1 MISFLMYKKG
11 TMVCTNIEQS
21 NRLIE
26 LGINPNTADM
36 GWFKAYSLREEIYK
50 PFIKGYKLENNKT
63 DIPAWSIYKL
73 INIISKEVTISD
85 TSVIIGNNSTNRM
98 FSSSTNVYDN
108 LIDAI
113 QWLLEKKE
121 INEEFIIDYI
131 S

>member
-1 MISFLMYKKG
+1 MCKKG

-85 TSVIIGNNSTNRM
+85 TSIIIGNNSTNKM

-121 INEEFIIDYI
+121 INEEFI

>member
-1 MISFLMYKKG
+1 
-11 TMVCTNIEQS
+11 MVCTNVEQS

-85 TSVIIGNNSTNRM
+85 TSVIIGNNSINKM

-113 QWLLEKKE
+113 QWLIDKKE
-121 INEEFIIDYI
+121 IDNINLI
-131 S
+131 